1 MELLQS
7 KPKPMHSS
15 TRPHNAHLMRLHD
28 EEEITKNLAAL
39 DLTEDQVEANA
50 SAFQYGTVK
59 LKAVDLRSAALLR
72 NRIEALGGSLASA
85 VTAAGTGLSA
95 DQVDVLMTGSYAVFG
110 RLTEGLAGEDPRLVE
125 IGREISRCLRPERGQ
140 MAWGNRSLDF
150 RARIYVMGILNCTPD
165 SFYPGSRVPG
175 LGQALEQAW
184 SMIDAGA
191 DILDI
196 GGESTRPGSEP
207 VETAPEI
214 ERVVPVIAGI
224 RKRSDVLIS
233 IDTRKTE
240 VAEKALDAGAD
251 LVNDVSALR
260 ENRPLAEC
268 IAARGVPVILMH
280 MRGEPKNMQESPHYE
295 DAIAEVIAEL
305 SSSIDFALS
314 SGIAEDRI
322 IIDPGIGFGKRCQD
336 NLAIIRGLSSLR
348 SLGYPVL
355 MGLSRKSFIGT
366 VLDKPVE
373 ERLIGTVAANMLAL
387 MNGADILRV
396 HDVGEAVDT
405 VKIFEA
411 VRRG

>member
-1 MELLQS
+1 
-7 KPKPMHSS
+7 MHSS
-15 TRPHNAHLMRLHD
+15 TRPHNAHLVRIHA
-28 EEEITKNLAAL
+28 EEEIARNLAAL
-39 DLTEDQVEANA
+39 DLPEDQVAANA

-59 LKAVDLRSAALLR
+59 LKAVAIRAVALLR
-72 NRIEALGGSLASA
+72 KHIEALGGSLASA
-85 VTAAGTGLSA
+85 DTVTAKGPSPE
-95 DQVDVLMTGSYAVFG
+95 QPDVLITGSYAVLR
-110 RLTEGLAGEDPRLVE
+110 RLTERIAAEDPPLVE
-125 IGREISRCLRPERGQ
+125 IGREISQCLRSERRV

-150 RARIYVMGILNCTPD
+150 CKRIYVMGILNCTPD
-165 SFYPGSRVPG
+165 SFYPGSRV
-175 LGQALEQAW
+175 LESGQALEQAW

-196 GGESTRPGSEP
+196 GGESTRPGADP
-207 VETAPEI
+207 VDTVQEI
-214 ERVVPVIAGI
+214 ERVIPVIVGI

-233 IDTRKTE
+233 IDTRKTD

-260 ENRPLAEC
+260 GNRPLAEC

-280 MRGEPKNMQESPHYE
+280 MRGEPKNMQENPYYE
-295 DAIAEVIAEL
+295 DTIAEVIEEL
-305 SSSIDFALS
+305 SGSIDFALS
-314 SGIAEDRI
+314 SGIGEDRI

-336 NLAIIRGLSSLR
+336 NLAIIRGLGSLR

-355 MGLSRKSFIGT
+355 IGLSRKSFIGT

-373 ERLIGTVAANMLAL
+373 ERLIGTVATNMLAL

-396 HDVGEAVDT
+396 HDVAEAVDT

-411 VRRG
+411 VRGG

>member
-15 TRPHNAHLMRLHD
+15 TRPHNAHLIRLHD
-28 EEEITKNLAAL
+28 EEEITRNLAAL
-39 DLTEDQVEANA
+39 GLTKDQVEANA

-59 LKAVDLRSAALLR
+59 LKAVNIRSAALLR
-72 NRIEALGGSLASA
+72 NRIQALGGSLASA
-85 VTAAGTGLSA
+85 VTTAGEGLSP
-95 DQVDVLMTGSYAVFG
+95 DQVDVLMTGSYAVLG
-110 RLTEGLAGEDPRLVE
+110 RLTEGLAEEDPRLVE
-125 IGREISRCLRPERGQ
+125 IGREISRCLQPKRGP
-140 MAWGNRSLDF
+140 MVLGNRSLDF

-175 LGQALEQAW
+175 LDQALEQAW

-191 DILDI
+191 DILDV
-196 GGESTRPGSEP
+196 GGESTRPGSDP
-207 VETAPEI
+207 VETAQEI

-260 ENRPLAEC
+260 GNRPLAEC

-280 MRGEPKNMQESPHYE
+280 MRGEPKNMQENPHYE
-295 DAIAEVIAEL
+295 DTIAEVIAEL

-336 NLAIIRGLSSLR
+336 NLAIIRGLSALH
-348 SLGYPVL
+348 SLGCPVV

-373 ERLIGTVAANMLAL
+373 GRLIGTVAANMLAL

-411 VRRG
+411 VQRG

>member
-1 MELLQS
+1 
-7 KPKPMHSS
+7 MHSG
-15 TRPHNAHLMRLHD
+15 TRPHNAHLLRLHD
-28 EEEITKNLAAL
+28 EEEITRNLAAL
-39 DLTEDQVEANA
+39 DLSEDQVEANA
-50 SAFQYGTVK
+50 SAFHCGTIK
-59 LKAVDLRSAALLR
+59 LKAVDIRDAALLR
-72 NRIEALGGSLASA
+72 KRIEALGGSLASA
-85 VTAAGTGLSA
+85 DTAAGEDSSPEQL
-95 DQVDVLMTGSYAVFG
+95 DVLIIGSYAVLG
-110 RLTEGLAGEDPRLVE
+110 RLTERLAAEEPRLVE
-125 IGREISRCLRPERGQ
+125 IGREINRCLRPERRV

-150 RARIYVMGILNCTPD
+150 RRRIYVMGILNCTPD
-165 SFYPGSRVPG
+165 SFYPGSRVPEI
-175 LGQALEQAW
+175 GQALDQGW

-196 GGESTRPGSEP
+196 GGESTRPGSDP
-207 VETAPEI
+207 VETAQEI

-251 LVNDVSALR
+251 LVNDISALR
-260 ENRPLAEC
+260 GNRPMAEC

-280 MRGEPKNMQESPHYE
+280 MRGEPRNMQENPYYE
-295 DAIAEVIAEL
+295 DPIAEIIEEL
-305 SSSIDFALS
+305 SASIDFALS
-314 SGIAEDRI
+314 SGIGADRI

-366 VLDKPVE
+366 VIDKPVGQ
-373 ERLIGTVAANMLAL
+373 RLIGTVAANMLAL
-387 MNGADILRV
+387 MNGSDILRV
-396 HDVGEAVDT
+396 HDVAEAVDT